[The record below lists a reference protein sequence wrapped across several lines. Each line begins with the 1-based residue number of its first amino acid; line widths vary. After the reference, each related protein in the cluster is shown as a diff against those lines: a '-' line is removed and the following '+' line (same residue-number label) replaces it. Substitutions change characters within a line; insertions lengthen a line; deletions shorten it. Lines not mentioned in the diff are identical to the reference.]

1 MKFQGQQPGDPGGLI
16 VHFHY
21 EGSLLGNSLLL
32 EASLLVLFEP
42 TTYWIRLTHFMEGNL
57 LTRSLPI

>member
-1 MKFQGQQPGDPGGLI
+1 MQ
-16 VHFHY
+16 FHS
-21 EGSLLGNSLLL
+21 EGSLLDNSLLL

-42 TTYWIRLTHFMEGNL
+42 TTYWVRLTHFMEGNP